1 MSSLKIINITI
12 PEDKNLPEIMSS
24 FSPEENYKMLKIGC
38 DSLIEGR
45 KTAIEFSQKEI
56 YQKIKNETKCEIEK
70 LELDI
75 LVERELSKKIGD
87 KMSQIYDA
95 QVEQMK
101 KQNEK
106 LESIIQGLREQIKIY
121 ESESGDLVQKEVDKM
136 REKYDLILQ
145 EKDNQNKL
153 NREAIEN
160 LKDSVIKFTNKSNSH
175 KGSEGEKQFNEYA
188 SETFIDFK
196 GFQIVDKH
204 TQAGVGDF
212 HLHFE
217 EFDVLADAKNY
228 KKSVPIDQREKI
240 KKDLLKNEHI
250 HFGWL
255 VSLNTHID
263 KWDKSPI
270 MYEWINTTQCMVY
283 INNLSCFEDPKKILR
298 IVWYTCKEL
307 YKMIEDVN
315 VDTTEL
321 SALREKQFKMN
332 DKIKNIR
339 KNIRELN
346 TNINISKNIIQNMD
360 DQLREILESETSN
373 IINSNFSLF
382 DDWWEKNIELNNE
395 CTELSTDLWLRF
407 RQDKKEL
414 IKEMDI
420 KVEKFKQ
427 FIKTKTPSSSLIIK
441 SKNANS
447 AFEIKGIKLK
457 EIHVNVEEKIDIE
470 FVEEM
475 EVKKKKKAKKNDQGY
490 YFDEK
495 IDNQILIDYQDI
507 DKDIML
513 ISEIYN
519 IRPWQVVS
527 VLVRHKVISK
537 RDESRGY
544 DKYKETDEYK
554 SKLK

>member
-1 MSSLKIINITI
+1 MYMPLKIINITI
-12 PEDKNLPEIMSS
+12 PEERSVPDVMST
-24 FSPEENYKMLKIGC
+24 FSPEENYIMLKIGC
-38 DSLIEGR
+38 QCLEEGR
-45 KTAIEFSQKEI
+45 KSVIGFSQKEI
-56 YQKIKNETKCEIEK
+56 YQKIKDETKEDIEK

-75 LVERELSKKIGD
+75 LVEKEMSKKMGERI
-87 KMSQIYDA
+87 SQMYDA

-106 LESIIQGLREQIKIY
+106 LEIVIQGLREQIKTY
-121 ESESGDLVQKEVDKM
+121 ECENADFVKSEVDKV
-136 REKYDLILQ
+136 REKCTILLQ

-153 NREAIEN
+153 NREAVEK
-160 LKDSVIKFTNKSNSH
+160 LQESVIKLTNKSTSH
-175 KGSEGEKQFNEYA
+175 KGSEGEKKFNDYA
-188 SETFIDFK
+188 SETFMDFK

-204 TQAGVGDF
+204 TQGGEGDF

-217 EFDVLADAKNY
+217 EFDILADAKNY

-250 HFGWL
+250 HFAWL
-255 VSLNTHID
+255 VSLNTPID

-270 MYEWINTTQCMVY
+270 MYEWINTTQCIVY

-307 YKMIEDVN
+307 YKLIEDVN

-321 SALREKQFKMN
+321 TALREKQFKMN
-332 DKIKNIR
+332 DKIKDIR

-382 DDWWEKNIELNNE
+382 DEWWDKNIELNNDGV
-395 CTELSTDLWLRF
+395 ELSTDLWLMF

-414 IKEMDI
+414 IKELDI

-427 FIKTKTPSSSLIIK
+427 FIKTKMPSSSLIIK

-457 EIHVNVEEKIDIE
+457 EIDLVLEEKIDVE
-470 FVEEM
+470 FVEDM
-475 EVKKKKKAKKNDQGY
+475 DVKKKKKT
-490 YFDEK
+490 K
-495 IDNQILIDYQDI
+495 I
-507 DKDIML
+507 
-513 ISEIYN
+513 
-519 IRPWQVVS
+519 
-527 VLVRHKVISK
+527 
-537 RDESRGY
+537 
-544 DKYKETDEYK
+544 
-554 SKLK
+554 

>member
-1 MSSLKIINITI
+1 MSLKIINLTI
-12 PEDKNLPEIMSS
+12 PEERTLPDIISS
-24 FSPEENYKMLKIGC
+24 FSPEENFIMLKIGSQC
-38 DSLIEGR
+38 LEEGR
-45 KTAIEFSQKEI
+45 KSVIGFSQKEI
-56 YQKIKNETKCEIEK
+56 YQKIKDENKEEIEK

-75 LVERELSKKIGD
+75 LVEREMSKKMGEKIS
-87 KMSQIYDA
+87 KIYDT
-95 QVEQMK
+95 QVEQIK

-106 LESIIQGLREQIKIY
+106 LEMVIQGLKEQIKSY
-121 ESESGDLVQKEVDKM
+121 ESENSDLIQKEVDKM
-136 REKYDLILQ
+136 REKCDMLLQ

-160 LKDSVIKFTNKSNSH
+160 LKDSVIKLTNKSTSH
-175 KGSEGEKQFNEYA
+175 KGSEGEKTFSEYA
-188 SETFIDFK
+188 ETFIDFK
-196 GFQIVDKH
+196 GFNIIDKH
-204 TQAGVGDF
+204 TQCGEGDF

-217 EFDVLADAKNY
+217 EFDILADAKNY
-228 KKSVPIDQREKI
+228 KKKVPIDQREKI

-255 VSLNTHID
+255 VSLNTSID

-270 MYEWINTTQCMVY
+270 MYEWINTTQCIVY
-283 INNLSCFEDPKKILR
+283 INNLSLFEDPKKILR

-307 YKMIEDVN
+307 YKLIEDVN

-321 SALREKQFKMN
+321 TALREKQFKMN

-373 IINSNFSLF
+373 IINSNLSLF
-382 DDWWEKNIELNNE
+382 DDWWDKNIELNNE
-395 CTELSTDLWLRF
+395 GTELSTDLWLKF

-427 FIKTKTPSSSLIIK
+427 FIKTKMPSSSLIIK

-457 EIHVNVEEKIDIE
+457 EIVFHEDDKIEID
-470 FVEEM
+470 FVDDM
-475 EVKKKKKAKKNDQGY
+475 DVKKKKFVKN
-490 YFDEK
+490 
-495 IDNQILIDYQDI
+495 
-507 DKDIML
+507 KDI
-513 ISEIYN
+513 
-519 IRPWQVVS
+519 
-527 VLVRHKVISK
+527 
-537 RDESRGY
+537 
-544 DKYKETDEYK
+544 ETK
-554 SKLK
+554 

>member
-1 MSSLKIINITI
+1 MSLKTINITI
-12 PEDKNLPEIMSS
+12 PEDKVVPDVISS
-24 FSPEENYKMLKIGC
+24 FSPEENYVMLKIGSQC
-38 DSLIEGR
+38 LEEGR
-45 KTAIEFSQKEI
+45 KSAIGFSQKEI
-56 YQKIKNETKCEIEK
+56 YQKIRDENKDEISK

-75 LVERELSKKIGD
+75 LVEREMATRMGEKISK
-87 KMSQIYDA
+87 IYDT

-106 LESIIQGLREQIKIY
+106 LEMVIQGLKEQIKSY
-121 ESESGDLVQKEVDKM
+121 ESENADFVKSEVDKM
-136 REKYDLILQ
+136 REKCDIIIQ
-145 EKDNQNKL
+145 EKENQNKL

-160 LKDSVIKFTNKSNSH
+160 LKDSVVKLTNKSTSH
-175 KGSEGEKQFNEYA
+175 KGSEGEKTFSEYA
-188 SETFIDFK
+188 ETFIDFK
-196 GFQIVDKH
+196 GFNIIDKH
-204 TQAGVGDF
+204 TQAGEGDF

-255 VSLNTHID
+255 VSLNTSID

-283 INNLSCFEDPKKILR
+283 INNLCLFEDPKKILR

-307 YKMIEDVN
+307 YKMIEDDN
-315 VDTTEL
+315 VDTTEM

-339 KNIRELN
+339 KSIRELN

-373 IINSNFSLF
+373 IVNSNFSLF
-382 DDWWEKNIELNNE
+382 DDWWDKNIELNIEGN
-395 CTELSTDLWLRF
+395 ELSTDLWLKF

-420 KVEKFKQ
+420 KVENFKQ
-427 FIKTKTPSSSLIIK
+427 FIKTKMPSSSLVIK

-457 EIHVNVEEKIDIE
+457 EIVFHEDDKIEIE
-470 FVEEM
+470 FVEEHY
-475 EVKKKKKAKKNDQGY
+475 VKKKKSKTLY
-490 YFDEK
+490 YFNEK
-495 IDNQILIDYQDI
+495 IDKQILLDYQDL
-507 DKDIML
+507 DKDIMS
-513 ISEIYN
+513 ISEDN
-519 IRPWQVVS
+519 KIRPWQVVS

-537 RDESRGY
+537 SDESRGY

-554 SKLK
+554 SKLKE